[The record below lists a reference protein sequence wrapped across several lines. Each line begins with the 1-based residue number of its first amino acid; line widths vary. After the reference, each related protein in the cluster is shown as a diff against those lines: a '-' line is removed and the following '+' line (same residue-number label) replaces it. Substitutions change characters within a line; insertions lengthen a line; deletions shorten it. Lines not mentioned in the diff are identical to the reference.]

1 MDWFPALSATGALAF
16 VTWMA
21 RSLIA
26 TRLTE
31 SVKSEFAGKLE
42 DLRAEQRRQEQA
54 SAARIEAYRVELD
67 ALRRGALHEGSERR
81 LLLHRK
87 KTEAVGSLWESVVAL
102 EQARGLLNN
111 LLVLNID
118 EVAKEVRSNDKMRR
132 FVDQIAGTFPPEKLD
147 GKSAS
152 IARPFVGPAVWAR
165 YIALS
170 SVVGHAVLLVNV
182 LRMGDDPSKFV
193 EERRLKEL
201 IVKVLPHKQAFV
213 DEHGFR
219 AAYLLFDSLI
229 EELLVAVDALLDGK
243 ADDEAS
249 VARAKEILRISAELS
264 SRSEPRV

>member
-1 MDWFPALSATGALAF
+1 MDWFPALTVTGALAF
-16 VTWMA
+16 VAWLA
-21 RSLIA
+21 RRVIA

-31 SVKSEFAGKLE
+31 SVKSEFAAKLE
-42 DLRAEQRRQEQA
+42 ELRAEHRRQEQA
-54 SAARIEAYRVELD
+54 SATRIDSYRAELD
-67 ALRRGALHEGSERR
+67 ALRRGALQEGSERR
-81 LLLHRK
+81 LLLHRRK
-87 KTEAVGSLWESVVAL
+87 IDAVGSLWESVVAL

-118 EVAKEVRSNDKMRR
+118 EIAKEVRDNEKMRR
-132 FVDQIAGTFPPEKLD
+132 FIDQIAGTFPPERLD
-147 GKSAS
+147 GKNAS

-165 YIALS
+165 YAAIS

-182 LRMGDDPSKFV
+182 LRLGQDPSRFV

-201 IVKVLPHKQAFV
+201 VVKVLPHKQAFV

-229 EELLVAVDALLDGK
+229 DELLVAVQGLLDGN

-264 SRSEPRV
+264 SRPDPHA